1 MFFVNSKEICRLA
14 KNRVQNC
21 PNGVNSNL
29 RLLLGEAPV
38 ATGDEGTPRT
48 LCMHLQNNFSE

>member
-29 RLLLGEAPV
+29 RLLLGEAP
-38 ATGDEGTPRT
+38 AAAGDEGTPRK
-48 LCMHLQNNFSE
+48 LCSHLLISKLK